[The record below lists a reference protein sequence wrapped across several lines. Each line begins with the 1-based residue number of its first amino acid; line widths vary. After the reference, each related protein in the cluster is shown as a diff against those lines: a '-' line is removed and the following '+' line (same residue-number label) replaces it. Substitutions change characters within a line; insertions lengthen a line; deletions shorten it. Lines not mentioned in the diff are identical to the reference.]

1 MNDLRTQV
9 SGLND
14 QIAAM
19 HDQIDRLADMVSNM
33 QVAAPSSSSSSGDA
47 QKKRKLT
54 VKGAV
59 SSPSGVI
66 LGAVPLQR
74 MSSTDSTMMIGEYRA
89 AGEDLP
95 SGPELLKF
103 ADGSDF
109 FGDDGAEG
117 MNTSTGAGA
126 QDWDGQNE
134 DLDMLFSAGLMDED
148 EPVMSGNRSL
158 PQASAVMAAPITA
171 TAAPAAAA
179 IGVVNNAATEIS
191 NVLDGLSPDL
201 RLRFVDRLA
210 EVMGAHLTQNIAQQ
224 VQAQQQEKA
233 VPYMMPAP
241 TYAPVAS
248 APYSAAPEAGQFL
261 LPSGSR
267 APEIA
272 IPLASAAIA
281 ALLSSMQSF
290 SQSHQAH
297 LQQPRPQAQH
307 LSAIKEEVACK

>member
-1 MNDLRTQV
+1 VNDLRSQV
-9 SGLND
+9 TGLNE

-19 HDQIDRLADMVSNM
+19 HDQIDRLADLVTNM
-33 QVAAPSSSSSSGDA
+33 QVATAPSSSSAGDM

-54 VKGAV
+54 VKGA
-59 SSPSGVI
+59 SSSSAGVM

-95 SGPELLKF
+95 SGPDLLRF

-109 FGDDGAEG
+109 FGEDANDA
-117 MNTSTGAGA
+117 MNTSGSGA

-134 DLDMLFSAGLMDED
+134 DLDMLFTAGLMDED
-148 EPVMSGNRSL
+148 EPAVVGDLSL
-158 PQASAVMAAPITA
+158 PQASAVMAAPVTA

-191 NVLDGLSPDL
+191 NVLDGLSPEL

-224 VQAQQQEKA
+224 VQAQQPEKTL
-233 VPYMMPAP
+233 PYMVPAP
-241 TYAPVAS
+241 AYTPAASYAP
-248 APYSAAPEAGQFL
+248 APEAGQFL

-290 SQSHQAH
+290 SQSHHAAH
-297 LQQPRPQAQH
+297 LQQSRPQAQH
-307 LSAIKEEVACK
+307 LAAIKEEVACK

>member
-1 MNDLRTQV
+1 M
-9 SGLND
+9 
-14 QIAAM
+14 
-19 HDQIDRLADMVSNM
+19 
-33 QVAAPSSSSSSGDA
+33 

-54 VKGAV
+54 V
-59 SSPSGVI
+59 SSASSSSAGVM

-74 MSSTDSTMMIGEYRA
+74 MGSTDSTMMIGEYRA

-95 SGPELLKF
+95 SGPDLLKF
-103 ADGSDF
+103 TVGDDF
-109 FGDDGAEG
+109 FGDSCAGDN
-117 MNTSTGAGA
+117 NTSTSAGA
-126 QDWDGQNE
+126 QDWDGRNE
-134 DLDMLFSAGLMDED
+134 DLEMLFSAGLMDED
-148 EPVMSGNRSL
+148 EPAVPGDLSL
-158 PQASAVMAAPITA
+158 PQASAVMAAPVTA

-191 NVLDGLSPDL
+191 NVLDGLSPEL

-224 VQAQQQEKA
+224 VQGPQQEKA
-233 VPYMMPAP
+233 MPYMVP
-241 TYAPVAS
+241 TSTYTTTAAA
-248 APYSAAPEAGQFL
+248 APYTAAPEAGQFL

-297 LQQPRPQAQH
+297 LQQPRAQAQH